1 MKGEKNNKLGA
12 MLKQQQLKKFHSS
25 FSIRLFLTFGI
36 FSNNNILPSLLFI
49 QLRTPGAVDLFF
61 RPDLFLNTHVH
72 FTGRRRCDTKS
83 LNLELNGK
91 TRRKDEEEKLSTP
104 NKFIRIEMR
113 PESISKEL
121 SVLTQQ
127 QKKRQQY
134 LTDNPKREVVLI
146 PIFQE
151 KRTN

>member
-1 MKGEKNNKLGA
+1 MKREKNNKLGA

-72 FTGRRRCDTKS
+72 FTGSPS
-83 LNLELNGK
+83 L
-91 TRRKDEEEKLSTP
+91 
-104 NKFIRIEMR
+104 
-113 PESISKEL
+113 
-121 SVLTQQ
+121 
-127 QKKRQQY
+127 
-134 LTDNPKREVVLI
+134 
-146 PIFQE
+146 
-151 KRTN
+151 